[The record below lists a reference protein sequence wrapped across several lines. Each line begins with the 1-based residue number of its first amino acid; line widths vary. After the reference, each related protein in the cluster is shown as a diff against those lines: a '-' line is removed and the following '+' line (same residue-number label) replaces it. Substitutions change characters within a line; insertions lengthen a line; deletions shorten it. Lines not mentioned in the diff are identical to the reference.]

1 MMPRSL
7 ALVSRG
13 NPSSIVYFFIMPYK
27 NQELFNQLWQEVV
40 DEAKDSGTY
49 SMMDETDL
57 HIATMNRFAGY
68 SV

>member
-1 MMPRSL
+1 
-7 ALVSRG
+7 
-13 NPSSIVYFFIMPYK
+13 MPYK

>member
-1 MMPRSL
+1 ML
-7 ALVSRG
+7 FT
-13 NPSSIVYFFIMPYK
+13 FFLMPYK

-40 DEAKDSGTY
+40 EEAKDTGTY

-68 SV
+68 SA